1 MDLDATLDAVLSTAL
16 DAAIAMREDG
26 SIAAWNH
33 VAEDVFGWS
42 FDEVR
47 GRNLGQVIIPPEL
60 RQGHHKGLERYLR
73 TGVAR
78 ALGKQMEVDA
88 MDRSGRR
95 FRAELSTTELRHG
108 GERLFVGFVR
118 DISARKAA
126 EEKIAEVTERL
137 ALAVR
142 THSIGIF
149 DTDVETGGVYW
160 NSELERIYGYGPGEF
175 ETHLDAWR
183 RHVVSSD
190 LARVE
195 EQFGKVVAAG
205 ASELS
210 YSYRMKRR
218 DGEMRHIDA
227 SARFFYD
234 DRGRNVRRV
243 GVNIDV
249 TDRKLAER
257 RLSETQAELV
267 HLSKLSSLG
276 AMASSLSHELNQ
288 PLTAIANYV
297 AAAKRLA
304 RDRGCSHS
312 DPLVEALDR
321 ASAGTLRAGELI
333 RRLRAISRNEPVQAR
348 QISLG
353 PLVSETAALAIPDAD
368 TKGLALELAIEPDAD
383 EVCADP
389 ILLQQ
394 VIFNLLKNAAE
405 AMDGS
410 PGIISVRAAASAPN
424 EVVVQ
429 VADTGPGLDESVAA
443 NLFAAFVSTKP
454 DGMGVGLSICRS
466 IIENDGGR
474 IWAESTAD
482 GTTFSF
488 TLRRHEES
496 LDEPG

>member
-26 SIAAWNH
+26 SIAAWNDM
-33 VAEDVFGWS
+33 AEQVFGWS
-42 FDEVR
+42 FDEVH
-47 GRNLGQVIIPPEL
+47 GKNLGEVIVPPEL
-60 RQGHHKGLERYLR
+60 RQGHHSGLERYLR
-73 TGVAR
+73 TGVAQ
-78 ALGKQMEVDA
+78 ALGKHIEVQA
-88 MDRSGRR
+88 LHRTGRR
-95 FRAELSTTELRHG
+95 FPAELSTTELRHG
-108 GERLFVGFVR
+108 GERLFLGFVR
-118 DISARKAA
+118 DISARKEA

-149 DTDVETGGVYW
+149 DTDVETGRVYW
-160 NSELERIYGYGPGEF
+160 NAELEAIYGYGPGEF

-183 RHVVSSD
+183 RHVVPSD
-190 LARVE
+190 LARIE
-195 EQFGKVVAAG
+195 AQFKTVAAAG
-205 ASELS
+205 ESDLS
-210 YSYRMKRR
+210 YSYRMKRC

-234 DRGRNVRRV
+234 EEGRNVRRV

-288 PLTAIANYV
+288 PLTAITNYV
-297 AAAKRLA
+297 AAARRMAKGKGYGERE
-304 RDRGCSHS
+304 
-312 DPLVEALDR
+312 PLVEALER

-333 RRLRAISRNEPVQAR
+333 KRLRAMARNEPVQAR
-348 QISLG
+348 PISLG
-353 PLVSETAALAIPDAD
+353 AVIAETVSLAIPEAD
-368 TKGLALELAIEPDAD
+368 VKGLALEVAIEPDAD
-383 EVCADP
+383 EVYADP

-394 VIFNLLKNAAE
+394 VVFNLLKNAAE
-405 AMDGS
+405 AMAGQA
-410 PGIISVRAAASAPN
+410 GTICMRAAPSGPN

-429 VADTGPGLDESVAA
+429 VADTGPGLDEEVAA
-443 NLFAAFVSTKP
+443 NLFAAFVTTKP
-454 DGMGVGLSICRS
+454 EGMGVGLSICRS

-474 IWAESTAD
+474 IWADTAAG
-482 GTTFSF
+482 GTTFFF

-496 LDEPG
+496 QDEGG